1 VRDEKSDRT
10 ESPELPARWRL
21 LAELP
26 TSHPTQVWV
35 AEDLQLKEQVVLKI
49 FPPYANSKVRARA
62 LTEVRLGLL
71 LQHPYLV
78 QLHEVFETEDHMV
91 AVMERV
97 PGGDLAKRIAFEGA
111 QPLERVVQWT
121 GQLLSVLAFLHEQQ
135 LIHRDVKPSNLL
147 LTRDED
153 LKLADL
159 GLAGRLDRDDV
170 PEGGTPGVGTPGYMA
185 PEHAA
190 GGDPTPA
197 WDLFSLG
204 VTVRQL
210 LNGQRPI
217 AEKASKSL
225 PESCPI
231 WLGQFV
237 GRLLAVHPVDRWPS
251 AVEALAVF
259 EGQRAG

>member
-1 VRDEKSDRT
+1 VSDIKSDPTRAPT
-10 ESPELPARWRL
+10 LPSRWRL

-26 TSHPTQVWV
+26 TAHPSQVWV
-35 AEDLQLKEQVVLKI
+35 AEDLQLGEQVVLKV
-49 FPPYANSKVRARA
+49 FPPYSNSRVRTRA

-71 LQHPYLV
+71 LDHPHLV
-78 QLHEVFETEDHMV
+78 RLHEVFEAEEHLV

-97 PGGDLAKRIAFEGA
+97 PGGDLARRIAFEGS
-111 QPLERVVQWT
+111 QPVERVVMWT
-121 GQLLSVLAFLHEQQ
+121 QQVLAVLAYLHEQD

-147 LTRDED
+147 LTRDDD

-159 GLAGRLDRDDV
+159 GLAGRLDRNDV
-170 PEGGTPGVGTPGYMA
+170 PEGGTAGVGTPGYMA

-204 VTVRQL
+204 VTVRQML
-210 LNGQRPI
+210 SGERPI
-217 AEKASKSL
+217 AETTSKSL
-225 PESCPI
+225 PVGCPA
-231 WLGQFV
+231 WLRQFV
-237 GRLLAVHPVDRWPS
+237 ERLLAVNPVDRWPS